1 MSSQNNTFLQIDDIV
16 IRLAHHAT
24 QGLRGWEHQKLMS
37 PPFREPIDMAAIQLQ
52 RPKLS
57 AVMLLLFEKNNNL
70 SIVFTKRQE
79 YDGVH
84 SGQIS
89 FPGGRKEEHE
99 DYIETAIRECKE
111 EIGWEVRPEEII
123 LPLSAL
129 YIPPSHFLVY
139 PFVAVI
145 QGEPIF
151 NRQEREVKSILE
163 IPLQSLFAP
172 ANKKEV
178 TVRTGSNQELQ
189 VPAYVINDHVIW
201 GATAVILSELEQL
214 LQ

>member
-1 MSSQNNTFLQIDDIV
+1 MGSQNNTFQQIDDIV
-16 IRLAHHAT
+16 LRLSHHAT

-57 AVMLLLFEKNNNL
+57 AVMLLLFEKNNNV

-111 EIGWEVRPEEII
+111 EIGWEVRPEEIV

-178 TVRTGSNQELQ
+178 TVRTGANQELQ